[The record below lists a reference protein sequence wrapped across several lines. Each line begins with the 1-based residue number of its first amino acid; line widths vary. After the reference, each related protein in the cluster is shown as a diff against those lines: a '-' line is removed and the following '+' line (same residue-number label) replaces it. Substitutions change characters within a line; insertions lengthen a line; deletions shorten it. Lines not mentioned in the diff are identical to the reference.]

1 MSIIV
6 GITGASGSI
15 YGITLLQELKRLNIE
30 THLVLSRWAEK
41 NIYLETDY
49 TPEQVRNLATYNYG
63 DEEMSAAIA
72 SGSFLCQGMVVA
84 PCSMKSLAS
93 IATGLTGNLIARGAD
108 VCIKEGRKLIL
119 VPRETPLNPIH
130 LENMLKLSRL
140 GVIIM
145 PPVPAFYHKPETID
159 DIVKQTV
166 GRVMDMLK
174 IENDIVKRWDGL
186 I

>member
-49 TPEQVRNLATYNYG
+49 TPEQVRNLATHNYG
-63 DEEMSAAIA
+63 DGEMSAAIA

-186 I
+186 L

>member
-15 YGITLLQELKRLNIE
+15 YGITVLQELKRLHIE

-41 NIYLETDY
+41 NICLETDY
-49 TPEQVRNLATYNYG
+49 TPEQVRNLATHNYG
-63 DEEMSAAIA
+63 DAEMSAAIA
-72 SGSFLCQGMVVA
+72 SGSFLCRGMVVA

-93 IATGLTGNLIARGAD
+93 IATGLTDNLIARGAD

-119 VPRETPLNPIH
+119 LPRETPLNSIH

-174 IENDIVKRWDGL
+174 IENDIVKRWKGL
-186 I
+186 T